1 MKKAL
6 LSMAVMCLT
15 LAASAGDGLTLVGA
29 NVAVA
34 PSSRW
39 SGDQPWSAKT
49 WVYFSNARYPAG
61 GVDAEVYNELCG
73 IPAADAQGR
82 EWYEVEYSLE
92 PKEEDLNW
100 DVRDAED
107 NPTQIVWE
115 EHEAPFS
122 SDANYNG
129 RPSYQWTLGDIRAD
143 IYFRRT
149 FTTDQL
155 LSGDVWLACGHDDA
169 PAEYYL
175 NGELIFQVTGF
186 ELWNPED
193 PNSGIKNGWNDQ
205 EYIKLTDEQKALIK
219 LGGEENLLAV
229 HVHQNWGGALADCGL
244 YTKIEG
250 GLEMGYS
257 QPWTAKVLFNSWGGY
272 NFDGSNNESKQHPWE
287 KLYEAQEG
295 DVYTI
300 HLEGACQDQ
309 WGEQVHFKTPI
320 RVLADHSYTFAC
332 KLAANKDFKSVTVK
346 LCGNDDDETVL
357 AQEIYPISA
366 DDDTEVELPLQL
378 ENDLQNVKVVFDF
391 AQGEADADVV
401 IKEMSLMD
409 DIEDEEIWVGTH
421 YFNYFYVTQ
430 QKVTEIKDEETGE
443 VIDYD
448 YEQVQVN
455 APAITG
461 RVETLAWTLPEFDDS
476 MWAEQAM
483 PMGNEG
489 YMPEQQS
496 IWYGNM
502 NHKDYTGSG
511 VEGENTNYW
520 IRRNFTL
527 DKVNERL
534 SYALNVLHDDSY
546 QTYVNGHLLQA
557 YSGWTDG
564 KNPKQVHIPSKY
576 LREGKNVIATYIQ
589 QNWGGRFYDC
599 GINVVEVN
607 YEQCAQDMKN
617 ALAAAE
623 EKATLPLTTTQ
634 KENLAKLIENA
645 KNELETNKDAA
656 EIKEA
661 ARALNEAIQPYQS
674 YSDAYVLAIQTLNF
688 VKKENKGY
696 CDDIIASCETELEA
710 CATNGETNK
719 YLDQLRLYRMINARE
734 RRTENF
740 VGTEKP
746 EAGVVGDDYAQTY
759 YIYNVGEK
767 QFLGGGDSW
776 GCHCVVGHDA
786 IPFALINTIRVDV
799 DGEPTQVPIEKENT
813 YRIESFR
820 ANGEVGVADFIAY
833 NSYIDCN
840 TNDAWTLVPV
850 EGKANVFNIV
860 RADDNN
866 LMLGYSGYGDND
878 RASGYGDGFKGV
890 HRWIV
895 DSDLHTGSLPSNQ
908 WMFIT
913 KEELNSFAAKATAE
927 APADLTHLIT
937 SPGFDQRVWDRDWM
951 SSYSKYINDNGNEDG
966 GVGIWGRGDDHW
978 DFVFECWNAG
988 EYDLNTYVIDEAEI
1002 MQPGWYEVACQGY
1015 YREGSFAN
1023 FLDKVNNGDPICDR
1037 AELYAT
1043 TDGENEVAVNLVS
1056 IAKGINQVPGWGNE
1070 RHGMRMPDACWEAA
1084 ERFFWN
1090 GLYWNKLM
1098 IHLSAEDLKNG
1109 LILGVRK
1116 PHMPNKEDNTVGEW
1130 VVVDNFRLRYYG
1142 ESEKEPTGIGSIA
1155 EESNTGMSD
1164 NTIYNLLGQKLT
1176 RLQKGV
1182 NIINGRKVVIK

>member
-1 MKKAL
+1 MVVAFFT
-6 LSMAVMCLT
+6 LT
-15 LAASAGDGLTLVGA
+15 ISAGDGLTTVGA

-39 SGDQPWSAKT
+39 SADQPWSAKT

-61 GVDAEVYNELCG
+61 GVEADVYNELCG

-82 EWYEVEYSLE
+82 EWFEVEYSLD

-115 EHEAPFS
+115 EHNAPFS
-122 SDANYNG
+122 SDATYNG
-129 RPSYQWTLGDIRAD
+129 QPSYQWTQGDIRAD

-155 LSGDVWLACGHDDA
+155 LAGDVWLACGHDDA

-186 ELWNPED
+186 EKNNPDDE
-193 PNSGIKNGWNDQ
+193 NSGIKNGWNND

-229 HVHQNWGGALADCGL
+229 HVHQNWGGAFADCGL

-272 NFDGSNNESKQHPWE
+272 NFDGTNNESKQHPWE

-300 HLEGACQDQ
+300 HLEGACEDQ

-320 RVLADHSYTFAC
+320 RVTADHEYAFSC
-332 KLAANKDFKSVTVK
+332 KLGANKDFKSVTVK
-346 LCGNDDDETVL
+346 ICGNDDDETTL
-357 AQEIYPISA
+357 AQDIYTIGA
-366 DDDTEVELPLQL
+366 DDETEVELPLVLQG
-378 ENDLQNVKVVFDF
+378 DLQNLKVVFDF
-391 AQGEADADVV
+391 AKGEADADVT

-409 DIEDEEIWVGTH
+409 NTQDKEIWVGSQ
-421 YFNYFYVTQ
+421 YFNYFYVT
-430 QKVTEIKDEETGE
+430 KDDVTEVKDEESGE
-443 VIDYD
+443 VIDYNHN
-448 YEQVQVN
+448 QVQVN

-476 MWAEQAM
+476 MWGEQVM

-502 NHKDYTGSG
+502 FNKSYTGSG

-520 IRRNFTL
+520 VRRDFTI

-534 SYALNVLHDDSY
+534 SYALNVLHDDAY
-546 QTYVNGHLLQA
+546 QTYVNGHLLQE

-607 YEQCAQDMKN
+607 YDQCAQDLKN
-617 ALAAAE
+617 ALAAAD
-623 EKATLPLTTTQ
+623 EKAALPLTATQ
-634 KENLAKLIENA
+634 KANLAKLIADAQNEMEN
-645 KNELETNKDAA
+645 NKDAA
-656 EIKEA
+656 EIKEV
-661 ARALNEAIQPYQS
+661 ARVLNEAISPYQN
-674 YSDAYVLAIQTLNF
+674 YSNDYVLATQTLEF

-696 CDDIIASCETELEA
+696 ADAVIANCEANLDT
-710 CATNGETNK
+710 CATNGQTNVF
-719 YLDQLRLYRMINARE
+719 LDQLRLYRMINARE

-740 VGTEKP
+740 VGAETLQP
-746 EAGVVGDDYAQTY
+746 GVVGDNTAQTY

-767 QFLGGGDSW
+767 QFLGAGDSW
-776 GCHCVVGHDA
+776 GCHCVIGHDA
-786 IPFALINTIRVDV
+786 IPFALINTIRQDV
-799 DGEPTQVPIEKENT
+799 DGVPTQVAIEKENT

-833 NSYIDCN
+833 NSYLDCT

-850 EGKANVFNIV
+850 EGKANVYNIV
-860 RADDNN
+860 RADDNS

-878 RASGYGDGFKGV
+878 RASGYGDGLKGV

-895 DSDLHTGSLPSNQ
+895 DSDLHNASLPSNQ
-908 WMFIT
+908 WMFVT
-913 KEELNSFAAKATAE
+913 KEELDSFAAKATAD

-937 SPGFDQRVWDRDWM
+937 SPGFDQRVWESGWM
-951 SSYSKYINDNGNEDG
+951 NSFTRYTNENGDQSGAAE
-966 GVGIWGRGDDHW
+966 IWGRGADHW

-988 EYDLNTYVIDEAEI
+988 EYELSTIVIDEAEV

-1015 YREGSFAN
+1015 YRDGSFSA
-1023 FLDKVNNGDPICDR
+1023 FLDKVKNGETLYDR
-1037 AELYAT
+1037 AELFAT
-1043 TDGENEVAVNLVS
+1043 CDYENVEAVNLVS
-1056 IAKGINQVPGWGNE
+1056 IGAGINQVPGWGNE
-1070 RHGMRMPDACWEAA
+1070 RNGMRIPDACWEAA

-1090 GLYWNKLM
+1090 GLYWNSLM
-1098 IHLSAEDLKNG
+1098 IHLSAEDIKNG

-1116 PHMPNKEDNTVGEW
+1116 PHMPSPEDNTVGEW
-1130 VVVDNFRLRYYG
+1130 VVVDNFRIRYYG
-1142 ESEKEPTGIGSIA
+1142 ESEQKPTGIGSLDDEI
-1155 EESNTGMSD
+1155 NTPAA
-1164 NTIYNLLGQKLT
+1164 TPVIYNLLGQKLT
-1176 RLQKGV
+1176 RMQKGV
-1182 NIINGRKVVIK
+1182 NILNGRKVVVK